1 MCEVSVRVDE
11 RVRLVAAV
19 LAAGDWPALEQN
31 KRGAHAVHPQAK
43 AIRRFLVQYADHPAV
58 LAANR
63 YLADGVA
70 PAELFTVAVRCD
82 WPDFRPQVSLPA
94 RMIGWA
100 EQLAE
105 LQAEIEVTAR
115 FWSEHEVIW
124 SEAVADL
131 QGIFAGTDL
140 PDFLEQ
146 LLRRT
151 LATAIV
157 IVPNLIYPAM
167 ETVPVAAEGSYYL
180 LIPPPKAVG
189 ESPPWP
195 YRDEE
200 EGVLATACYHSLS
213 LALAEPLA
221 ALSPAHEIR
230 FRHAATVLFLER
242 AVDETAAR
250 FYLLRRRKEAGIEGL
265 PEAVATLR
273 LFLNGEEDT
282 LSLDLMLARL
292 SN

>member
-1 MCEVSVRVDE
+1 M
-11 RVRLVAAV
+11 
-19 LAAGDWPALEQN
+19 
-31 KRGAHAVHPQAK
+31 
-43 AIRRFLVQYADHPAV
+43 
-58 LAANR
+58 
-63 YLADGVA
+63 
-70 PAELFTVAVRCD
+70 
-82 WPDFRPQVSLPA
+82 
-94 RMIGWA
+94 
-100 EQLAE
+100 
-105 LQAEIEVTAR
+105 
-115 FWSEHEVIW
+115 
-124 SEAVADL
+124 

-146 LLRRT
+146 LLRRP

-167 ETVPVAAEGSYYL
+167 ETVAVAAEGSYYL

-200 EGVLATACYHSLS
+200 EGLLATACYHSLS

-230 FRHAATVLFLER
+230 FRHAATILFLER

-282 LSLDLMLARL
+282 LSLDLMLPRL